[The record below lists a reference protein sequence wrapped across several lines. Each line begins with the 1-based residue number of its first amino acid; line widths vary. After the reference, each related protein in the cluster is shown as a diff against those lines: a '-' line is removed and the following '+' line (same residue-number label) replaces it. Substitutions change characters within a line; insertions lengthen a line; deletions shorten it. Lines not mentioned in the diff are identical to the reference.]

1 MRNWYPGDTT
11 LWNALFTA
19 HTFSW
24 REYRYTHTHP
34 THTHT
39 HTHRCTETSTQA
51 PEHTQGDGCLDN
63 LQASLSSFPSLSQS
77 SVFATEKSRHSL
89 KPVRESFHI
98 LWHYPI
104 VSCWTGSAALYG
116 WKSGNWESR
125 NKSLILYSGLFFE
138 TFLSHRTWRE
148 TAPWDDPTMS
158 SVFHLLK
165 FKAL

>member
-24 REYRYTHTHP
+24 REYWYTHTQI
-34 THTHT
+34 
-39 HTHRCTETSTQA
+39 HRATQA

-77 SVFATEKSRHSL
+77 SVFATEKSRRSL
-89 KPVRESFHI
+89 RPVRESFHI

-104 VSCWTGSAALYG
+104 VSCWTGPAALYG

-148 TAPWDDPTMS
+148 NAPWDNPTMS